1 MKIYKNNETIEVMGV
16 PFRGVDEMIE
26 VAESGQPKDGVYV
39 AIHCENYPC
48 FDSSD
53 ALYEDRRYT
62 NIVFARSLNELTNK
76 MLVLKRL
83 KPRANY
89 DKLTSQLHP
98 MAYWGGDK
106 IYDVYMTEAD
116 DEDPYSV
123 AQEDKC

>member
-1 MKIYKNNETIEVMGV
+1 MKTYKNDETIEVMGV
-16 PFRGVDEMIE
+16 PFRGIDEMIE

-39 AIHCENYPC
+39 AVDSEAYPC

-62 NIVFARSLNELTNK
+62 NIVFARSLYELKNK
-76 MLVLKRL
+76 ISLLKRL

-106 IYDVYMTEAD
+106 IYDVYMTEAN
-116 DEDPYSV
+116 DEAPYFV
-123 AQEDKC
+123 AQEDNF